1 MTHHKPLLLAVTGL
15 SPQVITETLYGLMM
29 QGQPIPGEIRVIT
42 TLKGKERLVG
52 SLLGPG
58 QKLAAFCA
66 DYRLPLIQFDQSR
79 IHVIT
84 NAHGEPIDDATSEED
99 HGAIADFMMNLV
111 RELTNDND
119 RAIHASLAGGRK
131 TMTFLLGYAMSLFG
145 RRQDRLSHVLVSAPF
160 EEIPDFYYPTPTDR
174 VVMTRDHRSLNPRD
188 AKVHLVDIPFVRMR
202 EEMPKQIVSGVRS
215 YAETV
220 AHINLALD
228 GTTLPVSLDFE
239 RLEITIGDR
248 CISPTTD
255 AFTFYAMMAYR
266 LVEQDGEA
274 RGLQR
279 PPRDDFAD
287 HIAPEY
293 LLAFFPPAQRQQL
306 KGANLSLQRLLDEA
320 DDRADRIGC
329 KPPLISQAT
338 RKELIRHGFAETLWN
353 RIRRS
358 LSDSLGCELGDR
370 LKDHFDIGV
379 LAKIK
384 TGGKPQQ
391 IQGLKLE
398 PAQIRMAP

>member
-1 MTHHKPLLLAVTGL
+1 MTHPKPLLLAVTGL
-15 SPQVITETLYGLMM
+15 SPQVITETLYGLLA
-29 QGQPIPGEIRVIT
+29 QGQPVPGEIRVIT
-42 TLKGKERLVG
+42 TLKGKERLIG
-52 SLLGPG
+52 SLLGQG

-66 DYRLPLIQFDQSR
+66 DYRLPQIQFDESR

-84 NAHGEPIDDATSEED
+84 NARGEPIDDATSEED
-99 HGAIADFMMNLV
+99 HGAIADFMVNLV

-160 EEIPDFYYPTPTDR
+160 EEIPDFYYPTPTDK
-174 VVMTRDHRSLNPRD
+174 VVMTREHQSLNARD

-202 EEMPKQIVSGVRS
+202 EEMPQQIIRGTRG

-220 AHINLALD
+220 AQINLALD
-228 GTTLPVSLDFE
+228 GTQLPVKLDFD

-248 CISPTTD
+248 CISPTSD

-266 LVEQDGEA
+266 LLEHEGDA

-279 PPRDDFAD
+279 PPRDDFAA
-287 HIAPEY
+287 HIAEEY
-293 LLAFFPPAQRQQL
+293 LLAFFPPEQRQQL
-306 KGANLSLQRLLDEA
+306 KGAGLNLQHLLDEA

-329 KPPLISQAT
+329 KALLTSQAT
-338 RKELIRHGFAETLWN
+338 RKELLHHGFAETLWN

-358 LSDSLGCELGDR
+358 LSDSLSSELGDR
-370 LKDHFDIGV
+370 LKSHFEIGE

-391 IQGLKLE
+391 IQGLKLDR
-398 PAQIRMAP
+398 AQIRMVP